1 MNMTSGKSR
10 EDRLQTESRS
20 RLSQTE
26 RDRVLRKEKKDRDD
40 KEEEK
45 GNFYGKLVKHG
56 LSSLT
61 TNMVIGAVAEGVT
74 AAELPEGATVL
85 SEMPPLEGEVIA
97 GPVEGGGF
105 LERPMAGAMADAA
118 LEQSLELDYAD
129 GGSIATGADS
139 GILTVNGNSISI
151 PDYMPG
157 SDIAKIATG
166 QALDAG
172 DGLSMLIEQG
182 IGAGTRGA
190 MLRSTSDTDE
200 DTEEGSASG
209 GSSGGSGGS
218 DDGRTS
224 ERVMGIDNP
233 LVSQPYAAG
242 QGKAETKEAKE
253 QREEQEHHEVQIEK
267 QSLELKHRAELE
279 EGLRTQDL
287 GVTVTERSGKHGN
300 LRLETQFEARHPD
313 NSLEI
318 KKGDEHV
325 TDVMRS
331 PNSSTRMDSGSIHLL
346 SFLQEQEKENDK
358 GLSRF

>member
-1 MNMTSGKSR
+1 MNMATGKRNDS
-10 EDRLQTESRS
+10 RLQAEHRARS
-20 RLSQTE
+20 DQSE
-26 RDRVLRKEKKDRDD
+26 RDRVLRKDRKDKDA

-45 GNFYGKLVKHG
+45 EGIYGKLVKHG

-74 AAELPEGATVL
+74 AADLPDGATVI
-85 SEMPPLEGEVIA
+85 SEMPQIEGDVIP
-97 GPVEGGGF
+97 GPIEGGGF
-105 LERPMAGAMADAA
+105 LERPMAGAMADAS

-129 GGSIATGADS
+129 GGRVSTTADS
-139 GILTVNGNSISI
+139 GILTINGNSISI

-182 IGAGTRGA
+182 IGAGARET
-190 MLRSTSDTDE
+190 MMRSGE
-200 DTEEGSASG
+200 DKKDDADEGS
-209 GSSGGSGGS
+209 SSGGSTGGS
-218 DDGRTS
+218 GGGDDGRAS
-224 ERVMGIDNP
+224 ERIMGVDNP

-242 QGKAETKEAKE
+242 EGKQETKEAKE
-253 QREEQEHHEVQIEK
+253 QREEQEHHEIQIEK
-267 QSLELKHRAELE
+267 QSLELEHRAELQ

-287 GVTVTERSGKHGN
+287 GVTVTERAGKHGN
-300 LRLETQFEARHPD
+300 LRLETQFEARDPD

-318 KKGDEHV
+318 RKGQEHV

-331 PNSSTRMDSGSIHLL
+331 PNSSTRMDNGSIHLL